1 MKISVDIDCT
11 PQEMRTFFGLPDVE
25 PMQQAVLE
33 EMQHRMIASMDQISP
48 TTLLKEWMA
57 PMGAMQQAFLGA
69 FTNAAQGAASAAGAA
84 GGRTRGTS
92 SRRRRTDDDSES

>member
-25 PMQQAVLE
+25 PIQQAVLE
-33 EMQHRMIASMDQISP
+33 EMQRRMIASMDQISP

-69 FTNAAQGAASAAGAA
+69 FTNAAQGAASAASAA
-84 GGRTRGTS
+84 GGRARGTS
-92 SRRRRTDDDSES
+92 SRRRRTEEDSES